1 MLNLL
6 KGSLCQS
13 CGMPLNEDENK
24 GTNIDGSKSS
34 EYCKYCFQNGEFTA
48 PEITCGEMIKK
59 VSKIAVEKLNM
70 PAFQAAM
77 IANSVIPKL
86 KRWKN

>member
-1 MLNLL
+1 
-6 KGSLCQS
+6 
-13 CGMPLNEDENK
+13 
-24 GTNIDGSKSS
+24 
-34 EYCKYCFQNGEFTA
+34 
-48 PEITCGEMIKK
+48 